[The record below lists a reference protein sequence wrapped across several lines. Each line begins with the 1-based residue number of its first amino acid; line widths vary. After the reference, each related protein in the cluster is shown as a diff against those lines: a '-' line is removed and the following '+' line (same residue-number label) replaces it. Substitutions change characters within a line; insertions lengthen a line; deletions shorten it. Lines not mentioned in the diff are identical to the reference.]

1 MPAMTAQ
8 TASAILGVSPREVR
22 RLAAE
27 GRLQG
32 ARHLG
37 RTLVLDSDAVHRL
50 AREPRRRGRPWSE
63 RVAWAALSL
72 LSGGG
77 AAWLSSAELSRLK
90 GRLRKTAV
98 DDLQYLA
105 TRRARVLLFRA
116 RPTVVSDL
124 AGYLVPT
131 GASALSVTQL
141 RELGLTAADH
151 NLDGYV
157 PAGELAELQAK
168 FGLIE
173 DASGNVTLRAV
184 TVEDAFSGGVAP
196 RAAIMLDLA
205 SSLDT
210 RESAAGRR
218 ETTVLIANMVNRGG

>member
-1 MPAMTAQ
+1 MPAITSQ

-22 RLAAE
+22 RLAAA
-27 GRLQG
+27 GKLQG

-37 RTLVLDSDAVHRL
+37 RALVLDSEAVQRL

-72 LSGGG
+72 LSGGD
-77 AAWLSSAELSRLK
+77 AAWLSSAERSRLK
-90 GRLRKTAV
+90 RRLRKTTV

-105 TRRARVLLFRA
+105 SRRARVLVFRA
-116 RPTVVSDL
+116 RPTVLPDL
-124 AGYLVPT
+124 TGYVVPT
-131 GASALSVTQL
+131 GASALSAMQL
-141 RELGLTAADH
+141 RELGLTAADR

-157 PAGELAELQAK
+157 PAVELARLQGK

-173 DASGNVTLRAV
+173 DSSGNVTLRAV

-196 RAAIMLDLA
+196 PAAIMLDLA
-205 SSLDT
+205 GSLDT

-218 ETTVLIANMVNRGG
+218 ETAALIKKMVSRGG

>member
-1 MPAMTAQ
+1 
-8 TASAILGVSPREVR
+8 
-22 RLAAE
+22 
-27 GRLQG
+27 
-32 ARHLG
+32 
-37 RTLVLDSDAVHRL
+37 
-50 AREPRRRGRPWSE
+50 
-63 RVAWAALSL
+63 LSL

-105 TRRARVLLFRA
+105 SRRARVLLLRA

-141 RELGLTAADH
+141 RELGLTAADR

-157 PAGELAELQAK
+157 PAGELGGLQAK

-218 ETTVLIANMVNRGG
+218 ETAALIANMVNRGG